1 MKKVFLFSLILVCMF
16 GYSQKK
22 LSIYNYT
29 SFAMKIYSIRTKPTT
44 GTYPY
49 CSGYSVGLYP
59 GESCILEN
67 SSNIAKFPFY
77 SPVTTPTVISSL
89 NWNRY
94 TTATPV
100 NYTGLNL
107 WNTLTANSQS
117 FNYITY
123 SVGSITGAGQN
134 SGNFGV
140 STPGGTYTNVAGGWQ
155 VSYYR
160 DYPNPANLN
169 NYEDIIVFF

>member
-1 MKKVFLFSLILVCMF
+1 MKKVFLFLFMLVFMF

-22 LSIYNYT
+22 ISIYNYT
-29 SFAMKIYSIRTKPTT
+29 SYAIKIYSITTKPTT

-67 SSNIAKFPFY
+67 SSNTVKFPFY
-77 SPVTTPTVISSL
+77 SPVTTPTVINYL
-89 NWNRY
+89 TWNKF
-94 TTATPV
+94 TAPTSFV
-100 NYTGLNL
+100 NFTGFNL
-107 WNTLTANSQS
+107 WNTLTANSQL

-123 SVGSITGAGQN
+123 SVGTNTGEGQ
-134 SGNFGV
+134 
-140 STPGGTYTNVAGGWQ
+140 TPGNIGINSIDPIIGIGWQ
-155 VSYYR
+155 ATYYR
-160 DYPNPANLN
+160 DYPNPTNLN